1 MAAFNRKN
9 FEDFCRALKVDTK
22 DYGLIDLAPER
33 WLGTQRRFID
43 EIEKGMAEGV
53 HSFVVL
59 KGRQVAITTICLALD
74 LYWLFA
80 HNGVS
85 GSLVTHDEETREMF
99 RAMLTTYINGL
110 PRKWRKPLDQHN
122 RTQLVLAPKFRSKFS
137 YQVAGTR
144 KNTSLGKGKALMFLH
159 ATEVSAY
166 GDEEGIASLKASLSE
181 GNPNRLYI
189 YESTAQG
196 FNHYYD
202 MWENAKRATSE
213 RAIFIGWWLRE
224 DYVKKAG
231 SREYEV
237 YWDGKVLPEERKW
250 IRDIKREYDFDITP
264 EQIAWWRWCLNEK
277 MQDEDLMYQNY
288 PPTEEY
294 AFIQS
299 GSNFFS
305 TTHLTDATRKAKKF
319 SAQHYRFAAGD
330 SFENMDVI
338 ECGPKQSQLKM
349 WESPVPGAYYV
360 IGADP
365 AYGSSDW
372 KDQFVASVW
381 RCYGDG
387 TEQVAEFC
395 TTDCSPHVFAWVI
408 LFLAG
413 AYGIQGKLMLNLE
426 INGPG
431 MSVWQEIQSLKQRA
445 FMTSQNQVSQK
456 IMAVVANLQ
465 NYLYKRLDNM
475 GRPSTYHWQTTTATK
490 ERMMNL
496 LKGEIERDG
505 ALVRSVELLEE
516 AKTVVRDDG
525 AIAAPGRAKDDR
537 VLAAAL
543 AQVAWADFIRMQCIQ
558 AGALR
563 PADPESSKTPAGGMS
578 HELKGYLKRLG
589 IPTGPRA

>member
-1 MAAFNRKN
+1 MAFNRAN
-9 FEDFCRALKVDTK
+9 FEAFCRALQVDTK
-22 DYGLIDLAPER
+22 DYGLINLAPEK
-33 WLGTQRRFID
+33 WLGTQRRFVD

-53 HSFVVL
+53 HEFVVL

-85 GSLVTHDEETREMF
+85 GSLVTHDEETRDMF

-110 PRKWRKPLDQHN
+110 PKKYKKPLDQHN
-122 RTQLVLAPKFRSKFS
+122 RVQLVLHPKFRSKFS

-144 KNTSLGKGKALMFLH
+144 KNSSLGKGKALMFLH
-159 ATEVSAY
+159 STEVSAY

-189 YESTAQG
+189 WESTAQG

-202 MWENAKRATSE
+202 MWEAAKRATSA

-224 DYVKKAG
+224 DYVKAEG
-231 SREYEV
+231 TPEYAA
-237 YWDGKVLPEERKW
+237 YWDGKILPEERKW
-250 IRDIKREYDFDITP
+250 IRDIKKLYDYDIRP
-264 EQIAWWRWCLNEK
+264 EQIAWWRWCLHEK

-288 PPTEEY
+288 PPTEDY

-305 TTHLTDATRKAKKF
+305 TGLLTDAVRAAKKQKP
-319 SAQHYRFAAGD
+319 AVLYRFA
-330 SFENMDVI
+330 SSEKFEDLEVI
-338 ECGPKQSQLKM
+338 ECGPKSATLSI
-349 WESPVPGAYYV
+349 WENPVPGAYYT

-372 KDQFVASVW
+372 KDRFVASVW

-387 TEQVAEFC
+387 VEQVAEFC
-395 TTDCSPHVFAWVI
+395 TDDCVPHQFAWII

-413 AYGIQGKLMLNLE
+413 AYGIQGKCMLNLE

-431 MSVWQEIQSLKQRA
+431 MAVWQEISGLKQRA
-445 FMTSQNQVSQK
+445 FMTASNDVSRK
-456 IMAVVANLQ
+456 IIAVVQNLQ
-465 NYLYKRLDNM
+465 NYLYKRADSM
-475 GRPSTYHWQTTTATK
+475 GRPGAFHWTTTTATK

-496 LKGEIERDG
+496 LKGEIERG
-505 ALVRSVELLEE
+505 AALVRSVEMLDE
-516 AKTVVRDDG
+516 AKTIVRDEG
-525 AIAAPGRAKDDR
+525 TIAAPGRAKDDR
-537 VLAAAL
+537 VIGAAL
-543 AQVAWADFIRMQCIQ
+543 AMVAWNDFIRMQCLQ
-558 AGALR
+558 AGLTKPVADDGV
-563 PADPESSKTPAGGMS
+563 PAAPSGMS
-578 HELKGYLKRLG
+578 FEMKGYLKRLG
-589 IPTGPRA
+589 IPLARAA